1 MTAMTARRILTSA
14 LSTGLAAAALVAG
27 SALTAA
33 PAGADTPSH
42 TVESL
47 DFVATEHLLGVCG
60 FPVSLH
66 VRGTFNVVSFTDDE
80 GNPTKEIRNYRF
92 RGTLSANGVTIEGI
106 SRGPEIW
113 TYAPDGSSTV
123 AIHGV
128 VNRRVPGQGTVTLH
142 AGYALVAVDGDVE
155 VRLVEPTGQ
164 EEDAA
169 ELCSVFAP

>member
-1 MTAMTARRILTSA
+1 MAARRPRTSV
-14 LSTGLAAAALVAG
+14 LSTGLAAAALAAG
-27 SALTAA
+27 SVLTAA
-33 PAGADTPSH
+33 PAQAGTPTH
-42 TVESL
+42 TVETR
-47 DFVATEHLLGVCG
+47 DFVATQHLLDTCG

-80 GNPTKEIRNYRF
+80 GTLTKEIRNYRF
-92 RGTLSANGVTIEGI
+92 RGTLTANGVTLEGV

-113 TYAPDGSSTV
+113 TYAPDGSATV

-155 VRLVEPTGQ
+155 VRLVDPTGQ

-169 ELCSVFAP
+169 QLCSLFTP